1 MFDMRPDEWLL
12 AAAGDYQ
19 SAAAQTMKN
28 DGSNLQ
34 NVVIVEWPARVNNS
48 DEFRTVRLAMSP
60 EDAAGLA
67 EVLAHSA
74 AFFVEPGGVVD
85 PMRGSRREFL
95 RALRWG
101 SAFTGHWAS
110 PSAC

>member
-1 MFDMRPDEWLL
+1 MAELRPHPRDPDKATVASMFDMRPDEWLL

-60 EDAAGLA
+60 EDARGLA
-67 EVLAHSA
+67 ETIAHSA
-74 AFFVEPGGVVD
+74 AFFDQG
-85 PMRGSRREFL
+85 
-95 RALRWG
+95 A
-101 SAFTGHWAS
+101 
-110 PSAC
+110 